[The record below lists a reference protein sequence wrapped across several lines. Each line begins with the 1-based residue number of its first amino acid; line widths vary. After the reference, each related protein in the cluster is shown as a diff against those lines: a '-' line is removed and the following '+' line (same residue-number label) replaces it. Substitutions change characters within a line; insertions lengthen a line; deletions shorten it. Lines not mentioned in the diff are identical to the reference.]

1 MINGK
6 HMEVASP
13 VFVREFG
20 SRLRDQRRRARR
32 PLFWVSSRSRGRF
45 TTKELRD
52 AEVGLL
58 PLDASRVGEL
68 AELYR
73 IDLAAVLPTA
83 RQGLTIRPGLVT
95 AGGVTVPFDADDSGS
110 LVAAYFRLT
119 RTLRALDDDDDAP
132 VRLRRTDVA
141 AVAGYLCERIHPD
154 DADLQ
159 RSLGQVLAMA
169 EGERVVMVASSKAG
183 AASIG
188 LVDETTR
195 PVVR

>member
-13 VFVREFG
+13 VFVRQFG
-20 SRLRDQRRRARR
+20 LRLRDQRRRARR

-58 PLDASRVGEL
+58 PLDAARVGEL

-73 IDLAAVLPTA
+73 IDLASVLPTT

-95 AGGVTVPFDADDSGS
+95 AGGVTVPFDADDGGS

-119 RTLRALDDDDDAP
+119 RTLRAVDDDAP
-132 VRLRRTDVA
+132 VRLRRADVA
-141 AVAGYLCERIHPD
+141 AVAGYLGEHIAPD
-154 DADLQ
+154 DASLQ
-159 RSLGQVLAMA
+159 RSLDQVLAMA
-169 EGERVVMVASSKAG
+169 EGERLVMVTSLKAG

-188 LVDETTR
+188 LIDGTSR
-195 PVVR
+195 PVA

>member
-13 VFVREFG
+13 VFVRQFG
-20 SRLRDQRRRARR
+20 LRLRDQRRRDRR
-32 PLFWVSSRSRGRF
+32 PLVWVSSRSRGRF

-58 PLDASRVGEL
+58 PLDAARVGEL

-73 IDLAAVLPTA
+73 IDLTSVLPTT

-95 AGGVTVPFDADDSGS
+95 AGGVTVPFDADDGGS

-119 RTLRALDDDDDAP
+119 RTLRAVDDDDAP
-132 VRLRRTDVA
+132 VRLRRADVA
-141 AVAGYLCERIHPD
+141 AVAGYLGEHIAPD
-154 DADLQ
+154 DA
-159 RSLGQVLAMA
+159 SLRQSLDQVLAMA
-169 EGERVVMVASSKAG
+169 EGDRLVMVASLKAG

-188 LVDETTR
+188 LVDETSS

>member
-13 VFVREFG
+13 VFVRQFAA
-20 SRLRDQRRRARR
+20 RLRDERRRSHR
-32 PLFWVSSRSRGRF
+32 PLFWMSSRSRGRF
-45 TTKELRD
+45 TTNELRD

-58 PLDASRVGEL
+58 PLDAARVGEL

-73 IDLAAVLPTA
+73 IDLATVLPTT

-95 AGGVTVPFDADDSGS
+95 AGGVTVPFDADDGGS

-119 RTLRALDDDDDAP
+119 RTLRAIDDDAP
-132 VRLRRTDVA
+132 VHLRRAVVA
-141 AVAGYLCERIHPD
+141 AVAGYLCERINPG

-159 RSLGQVLAMA
+159 RSLGQVLAIA
-169 EGERVVMVASSKAG
+169 EVERLVMVASSKAG
-183 AASIG
+183 TASIE
-188 LVDETTR
+188 LVDETGK

>member
-13 VFVREFG
+13 VFVRQFAA
-20 SRLRDQRRRARR
+20 RLRDERRRSHR
-32 PLFWVSSRSRGRF
+32 PLFWMSSRSRGRF
-45 TTKELRD
+45 TTNELRD

-58 PLDASRVGEL
+58 PLDAARVGEL

-73 IDLAAVLPTA
+73 IDLATVLPTT

-95 AGGVTVPFDADDSGS
+95 AGGVTVPFDADDGGS

-119 RTLRALDDDDDAP
+119 RTLRAIDDDAP
-132 VRLRRTDVA
+132 VHLRRADVA
-141 AVAGYLCERIHPD
+141 AVAGYLCERINPG

-159 RSLGQVLAMA
+159 RSLGQVLAIA
-169 EGERVVMVASSKAG
+169 EVERLVMVASSKAG
-183 AASIG
+183 TASIG
-188 LVDETTR
+188 LVDETGK

>member
-13 VFVREFG
+13 VFVRQFAE
-20 SRLRDQRRRARR
+20 RLRDQRRRLRR
-32 PLFWVSSRSRGRF
+32 PLFWMSSRSRGRF
-45 TTKELRD
+45 TAKELRD

-58 PLDASRVGEL
+58 PLDAARVSEL

-73 IDLAAVLPTA
+73 IDLATVLPTT
-83 RQGLTIRPGLVT
+83 RQGLTIRPGLVA
-95 AGGVTVPFDADDSGS
+95 AGGVTVPFDAADGGS

-119 RTLRALDDDDDAP
+119 RTLRALDDDAP
-132 VRLRRTDVA
+132 VHLRRTDVA
-141 AVAGYLCERIHPD
+141 AVASYLCERINPA

-169 EGERVVMVASSKAG
+169 ESERLVMVASSKAG

-188 LVDETTR
+188 LVGETSKT
-195 PVVR
+195 VVR

>member
-13 VFVREFG
+13 VFVRQFAA
-20 SRLRDQRRRARR
+20 RLRDERRRSHR
-32 PLFWVSSRSRGRF
+32 PLFWMSSRSRGRF
-45 TTKELRD
+45 TTNELRD

-58 PLDASRVGEL
+58 PLDAARVGEL

-73 IDLAAVLPTA
+73 IDLATVLPTT

-95 AGGVTVPFDADDSGS
+95 AGGVTVPFDADDGGS

-119 RTLRALDDDDDAP
+119 RTLRAIDDDAP
-132 VRLRRTDVA
+132 VHLRRADVA
-141 AVAGYLCERIHPD
+141 AVAGYLCERINPG

-169 EGERVVMVASSKAG
+169 EVERLVMVASSKAG
-183 AASIG
+183 TASIG
-188 LVDETTR
+188 LVDETGK
-195 PVVR
+195 PVV